1 MKKSYMGFAA
11 DDETRVALEQFA
23 RDLYLPEE
31 DVIDGD
37 TDTAVDVLSN
47 VPTPECIFVD
57 LGLSLSPLVELD
69 KLAGVCDP
77 GTQVIAMGTVND
89 ISVFR
94 DMLDAGV
101 ADYLLKPVTP
111 DRLKQ
116 AYEKAIRA
124 APHDFDIQNTY
135 AVFLC
140 RHQNYSEAQVYFDK
154 AGSHPENDDAEVT
167 LTNAGV
173 CMGQKPDLAAAEKYF
188 RMALDHRSSYSEA
201 LLQLCLLKFQQDDYL
216 GARAFLQR
224 YMSSAIP
231 TAGVLYLA
239 SRIEDMLGNDRG
251 KTEYEDQ
258 LIREFPTSPE
268 ARTVLGAG

>member
-1 MKKSYMGFAA
+1 MKKSNLIIPSTICFLLMAGCVSTTTGTITEPERNDKEAA
-11 DDETRVALEQFA
+11 DLNYQLGARYYNIGNYNLARNRLLLAIEIDPKMAVAYTTLALTYEALDNQRLA
-23 RDLYLPEE
+23 RE
-31 DVIDGD
+31 
-37 TDTAVDVLSN
+37 
-47 VPTPECIFVD
+47 
-57 LGLSLSPLVELD
+57 
-69 KLAGVCDP
+69 
-77 GTQVIAMGTVND
+77 
-89 ISVFR
+89 
-94 DMLDAGV
+94 
-101 ADYLLKPVTP
+101 
-111 DRLKQ
+111 

-124 APHDFDIQNTY
+124 APRDFDIQNTY

-140 RHQNYSEAQVYFDK
+140 RHQDYSQAQNYFDK

-188 RMALDHRSSYSEA
+188 RMALDHKPNYAEA
-201 LLQLCLLKFQQDDYL
+201 LLQLCLLKFQQEEYL

-224 YMSSAIP
+224 YMSGAIP

-251 KTEYEDQ
+251 KTEFEDQ

-268 ARTVLGAG
+268 ARKVLGAG